1 MQFWNTISKRFI
13 RVHWEFQC
21 FIINVKASCVF
32 IRILLMVWS
41 RVFKLHKHI
50 TKCISL
56 ILSKYWF
63 KIINDSKIFHPGK
76 KNTVS
81 SSTILRKPID
91 LIFICKK
98 KNYLSQTN
106 AKLSRFSSKLFN
118 YNAKLSWINSKF

>member
-1 MQFWNTISKRFI
+1 
-13 RVHWEFQC
+13 
-21 FIINVKASCVF
+21 
-32 IRILLMVWS
+32 MVWS

-63 KIINDSKIFHPGK
+63 KIINDTKIFHPGK

-98 KNYLSQTN
+98 KNIYRKQTRN
-106 AKLSRFSSKLFN
+106 FRDIVQNFLIIAQNFRE
-118 YNAKLSWINSKF
+118 